1 MHERAASVEELE
13 GLRDGLERF
22 PFHAAAKH
30 ALRRRGVSVGAA
42 VRAPLRHLTED
53 EERRLD
59 DWLDS
64 LSYSSALN
72 PS

>member
-1 MHERAASVEELE
+1 VARAVHERAASVEELE

-42 VRAPLRHLTED
+42 VRAPLRLLTED

-59 DWLDS
+59 EWLDS
-64 LSYSSALN
+64 LS
-72 PS
+72 